1 MMVDFAKMS
10 IPDDVAEFTK
20 RWEAG
25 AYDHATKDFWH
36 RMITEKAEK
45 ARRDGESVER
55 AYARLIISDPAGR
68 ALFKAYQRA
77 PNGEPPPV
85 QKAADGTQHIGPH
98 HARAH
103 VEAVARQ
110 RERAISYSAPM
121 SEILT
126 KDPALAAAVREEHLA
141 HALGMMNGAGGSQS
155 IPSGVTGTLSIQ
167 QAQNLEP
174 ARSFRGTGYD
184 RDIASKSAES
194 ELEALSRARHA
205 ADPSKSYEQHY
216 VKVML
221 ENPQIAKRARDER
234 AAALGCR
241 IAV

>member
-1 MMVDFAKMS
+1 
-10 IPDDVAEFTK
+10 
-20 RWEAG
+20 
-25 AYDHATKDFWH
+25 
-36 RMITEKAEK
+36 
-45 ARRDGESVER
+45 
-55 AYARLIISDPAGR
+55 
-68 ALFKAYQRA
+68 
-77 PNGEPPPV
+77 
-85 QKAADGTQHIGPH
+85 
-98 HARAH
+98 
-103 VEAVARQ
+103 
-110 RERAISYSAPM
+110 M

-141 HALGMMNGAGGSQS
+141 HALGMMTGAGGSRS
-155 IPSGVTGTLSIQ
+155 IASGVAGTLSIQ
-167 QAQNLEP
+167 RAQP
-174 ARSFRGTGYD
+174 RTGAIFP
-184 RDIASKSAES
+184 RHGLRPGRRVEMAES